1 MISFSFNIL
10 NKPTI
15 YYASKPPVYSKN
27 NNKMLYSYQTEEIF
41 MNQEKIG
48 KFISKCRKEK
58 NLTQENLAE
67 ILGVSK
73 NAVSKWERGI
83 CLMDMSLLKP
93 LCENLDITINEL
105 LSGEKINQDEYLVK
119 SEENIV
125 NTIDYTNKKIHNKN
139 LIIKSLIILFII
151 IIISILTI
159 FIIDINRMRNNE
171 EVFFSTWGIKY
182 APPINLDEEKI
193 YAVIEDELTKDK
205 KDNYQKHHNYQTFT
219 SMKIYHIEELSNK
232 TIYLV
237 YLWGITSSFYEEDN
251 QIIKDSA
258 SSIPYLFI
266 IRKEDEEFKI
276 LNYQI
281 PRDGSYYEEDMQ
293 NMFPKDIL
301 KDINKVHIDG
311 TIEKLS
317 FDIERQKNNY
327 YND

>member
-1 MISFSFNIL
+1 
-10 NKPTI
+10 
-15 YYASKPPVYSKN
+15 
-27 NNKMLYSYQTEEIF
+27 

-48 KFISKCRKEK
+48 KFISKQRKEK

-93 LCENLDITINEL
+93 LCETLDITVNEL
-105 LSGEKINQDEYLVK
+105 LSGERISKEHYQEK
-119 SEENIV
+119 FEENIV

-139 LIIKSLIILFII
+139 KVIKLLVLIFITFIILITT
-151 IIISILTI
+151 L
-159 FIIDINRMRNNE
+159 FIIDINQMKNNE
-171 EVFFSTWGIKY
+171 PVFFSTWGFSY
-182 APPINLDEEKI
+182 APPVNLNEEKI
-193 YAVIEDELTKDK
+193 YETIEDHLTSDK
-205 KDNYQKHHNYQTFT
+205 KDNYNKHNNYKSFASIKTYLIQ
-219 SMKIYHIEELSNK
+219 ELSNK
-232 TIYLV
+232 TTYIV
-237 YLWGITSSFYEEDN
+237 YTWAMTASFYEENN

-266 IRKEDEEFKI
+266 LQKDEEDFTI

-281 PRDGSYYEEDMQ
+281 PRDGSYYEKDIK
-293 NMFPKDIL
+293 NMFPKDVL
-301 KDINKVHIDG
+301 KEINKVYTDG

-327 YND
+327 YNN